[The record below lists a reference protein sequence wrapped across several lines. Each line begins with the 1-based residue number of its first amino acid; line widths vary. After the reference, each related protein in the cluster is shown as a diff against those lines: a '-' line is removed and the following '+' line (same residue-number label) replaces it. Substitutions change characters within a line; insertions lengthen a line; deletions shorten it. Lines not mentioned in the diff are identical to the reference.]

1 MNPLGKPTSETSQTM
16 QDYPPPTYLKH
27 KPIFMMPY
35 EPFDGPY
42 AGAGNT
48 DALYLS
54 VGLAQ
59 WRDEENT
66 SELSA
71 KVWRMPDDKW
81 SRMSEEIPLH
91 RLIDLCIL
99 LTKTFYQSH
108 NSTAVDSIAIMA
120 SGTFDNQKE
129 QLDLRRM
136 SDVPEAFESEKSHLK
151 ERLKKLRDEL
161 IAADLS

>member
-1 MNPLGKPTSETSQTM
+1 MNPLAKPTSETSKTM

-27 KPIFMMPY
+27 SPIFMMPY

-42 AGAGNT
+42 ANDT

-59 WRDEENT
+59 WRDDDKT
-66 SELSA
+66 YELSA

-91 RLIDLCIL
+91 RLVDLNIL
-99 LTKTFYQSH
+99 LTKTFYQCH
-108 NSTAVDSIAIMA
+108 ESTAVEPVAIMA
-120 SGTFDNQKE
+120 SGTFNNQEE

-136 SDVPEAFESEKSHLK
+136 REVPEAFESSNLQLK
-151 ERLKKLRDEL
+151 ERLRKLRDEL
-161 IAADLS
+161 NAADLS

>member
-1 MNPLGKPTSETSQTM
+1 MSPLAKPTAETSATM
-16 QDYPPPTYLKH
+16 QNYPPPTHLKH

-35 EPFDGPY
+35 EPFDGSY
-42 AGAGNT
+42 SGET

-59 WRDEENT
+59 YRDGDDT

-71 KVWRMPDDKW
+71 KVWRMPEDKW

-99 LTKTFYQSH
+99 VTKTFYQNHTSKATQ
-108 NSTAVDSIAIMA
+108 SVAVMA
-120 SGTFDNQKE
+120 SGTFENQKQPLE
-129 QLDLRRM
+129 LRRM
-136 SDVPEAFESEKSHLK
+136 SDVPQAFSNEEDGRVKA
-151 ERLKKLRDEL
+151 RLRRLQEEL
-161 IAADLS
+161 ATAELE